1 MSVFKMTQATVLLT
15 ESLYA
20 NFLANFTVLSLQDQ
34 TVLKIRPFQNFSSA
48 NIYTSLLFHSSD
60 NGETN
65 KENFVNFN
73 KFRTTRCLREVDFFH
88 ES

>member
-15 ESLYA
+15 ESYA

-48 NIYTSLLFHSSD
+48 NIYTSLLFHSID

-73 KFRTTRCLREVDFFH
+73 NFRTTRCLREVDFFH